1 MDIVISK
8 KLSNVMKTNAIQQ
21 ILVPMVVHFVESLV
35 TGAITIICLE
45 MEVVIIFNDIGAINQ
60 NITTVL

>member
-45 MEVVIIFNDIGAINQ
+45 MEVVIIFNDSNERI
-60 NITTVL
+60 

>member
-45 MEVVIIFNDIGAINQ
+45 MEVVIIFKDSNERIEI
-60 NITTVL
+60 